1 MIHRYAVEKLDRW
14 LSLWESGELPDPEER
29 ELSDLVG
36 NLREEDGLLD
46 SVADSLSSDSRERL
60 RIYTALEDL
69 KLSDSECARLDSIVE
84 SLAEED
90 RKRSKF
96 HFPKLDWLRISVIAS
111 VACVLLLFGMILFFE
126 NDIHFGK
133 RPQSASLILENDSL
147 DGQVSK
153 MMAME
158 SGKYSMRSVS
168 SARVHA
174 PATVNSKTVNSKKVN
189 AKRSSRSKVRNN
201 KRERG
206 EVIESDW
213 ERCKRLL
220 KEMDLNSTTVSRE
233 ALIMLNNDFDGNI
246 STKVV
251 VSDML
256 QEMAPLNVFT
266 M

>member
-1 MIHRYAVEKLDRW
+1 MRDEMIHRYAVEKLDRW
-14 LSLWESGELPDPEER
+14 LSLWESGELSDPEEG

-46 SVADSLSSDSRERL
+46 SVADSLGSDSRERL
-60 RIYTALEDL
+60 RLYTALEDL

-84 SLAEED
+84 SLAEEE

-96 HFPKLDWLRISVIAS
+96 FFPKLDWLRISVIAS
-111 VACVLLLFGMILFFE
+111 AACVLLLFGMMVFIDQDL
-126 NDIHFGK
+126 HFGK
-133 RPQSASLILENDSL
+133 HKQSASLIVESDSL
-147 DGQVSK
+147 DGQISK

-158 SGKYSMRSVS
+158 SGKYSMKSVS
-168 SARVHA
+168 FARAHA
-174 PATVNSKTVNSKKVN
+174 PATVNSKKVN

-213 ERCKRLL
+213 DRCKRLL
-220 KEMDLNSTTVSRE
+220 KEMDLNSATVSRE